1 MVTHYEL
8 YFIDVAVSDLP
19 HHSITQGTFDAN
31 DVKFFDLINVASWD
45 IGRHS
50 INFVVKVKDEKELDD
65 VTRKVIGKYF
75 D

>member
-1 MVTHYEL
+1 MQDDD
-8 YFIDVAVSDLP
+8 I
-19 HHSITQGTFDAN
+19 
-31 DVKFFDLINVASWD
+31 KFFDSINVASWE
-45 IGRHS
+45 IYKHW